1 MAKVF
6 LDITPLRVNRDF
18 RFVWTGQVV
27 NQLGSQLTLLA
38 LNAQLYALTKSKLA
52 LGLLGAAQLVPLVV
66 CSIVGGTIADT
77 YDRRKILLVM
87 QILMAITSAGLALN
101 GHSVWPIFV
110 IAAIQSGL
118 LGVDWPTRS
127 ATTATIVGPDLRV
140 AAFALNSVVFNSAQV
155 FGPLLGGLLVK
166 ASGPR
171 LAYVVDVASYLWA
184 FTFTSLVRPMPPS
197 GKPAG
202 VSIAAIADGFR
213 YLRTQR
219 LLQSTFVADLNAM
232 VFGMPRALFAP
243 MAYEVFKGGA
253 GTLGVLTAAPA
264 VGALVG
270 GFLTGWVSRIVRQG
284 RAVIVCIV
292 IWGVAITGFGFSK
305 VLWLGVVFLG
315 IAGAADM
322 VSAVFRNAISQE
334 TATDEMRGRMSSI
347 FIAVVRGGP
356 LVGDYEA
363 GQVAALTS
371 TQVSVVSGGLL
382 CVGFRALIAWLYP
395 ELRRYRIGDLARPA
409 TVDDPDSAPARADQ

>member
-18 RFVWTGQVV
+18 RLVWSGQVV

-38 LNAQLYALTKSKLA
+38 LNAQLYALTHSKLE
-52 LGLLGAAQLVPLVV
+52 LGLLGAAQLGPLVV
-66 CSIVGGTIADT
+66 CSIIGGTIADT
-77 YDRRKILLVM
+77 YDRRRILLVM
-87 QILMAITSAGLALN
+87 QLLMAVTSAGLALN
-101 GHSVWPIFV
+101 SHSVWPIFV
-110 IAAIQSGL
+110 LASIQAGL
-118 LGVDWPTRS
+118 LGVDWPTRQ
-127 ATTATIVGPDLRV
+127 ATTATVVGPDSRV

-166 ASGPR
+166 LSGVR
-171 LAYVVDVASYLWA
+171 LAYGLDVVSYLWA
-184 FTFTSLVRPMPPS
+184 FAFTSRMRPLPPT

-202 VSIAAIADGFR
+202 VSIKAIGDGFR

-219 LLQSTFVADLNAM
+219 LLQASFVADFNAM

-243 MAYEVFKGGA
+243 MAFEVFKGGA
-253 GTLGVLTAAPA
+253 GTLGILTAAPA
-264 VGALVG
+264 AGALIG
-270 GFLTGWVSRIVRQG
+270 GFLTGWVTRIVRQG

-292 IWGVAITGFGFSK
+292 IWGLAIAGFGLSK
-305 VLWLGVVFLG
+305 MIWLGVLFLG

-322 VSAVFRNAISQE
+322 VSAVFRNAISQD

-371 TQVSVVSGGLL
+371 TQFSVVSGGLF
-382 CVGFRALIAWLYP
+382 CVGFMGLVALAYP
-395 ELRRYRIGDLARPA
+395 ELRRYRLGDLRTP
-409 TVDDPDSAPARADQ
+409 PDEKP